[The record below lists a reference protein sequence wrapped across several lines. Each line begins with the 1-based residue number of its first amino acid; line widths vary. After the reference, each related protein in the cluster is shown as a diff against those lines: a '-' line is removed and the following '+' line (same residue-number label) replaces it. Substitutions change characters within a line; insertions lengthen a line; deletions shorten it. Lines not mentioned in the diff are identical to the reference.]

1 MKIILYKNNSLLA
14 QEDFDSKL
22 YYENT
27 YSSLAVKYK
36 LVSVDSNYFNNDLDG
51 FKIRENLI
59 VDKSI
64 KKQVYTKT
72 TEDIK
77 LVLDY
82 IDCDYLVLTNNEILD
97 YYNNLSGIE
106 LGNISDIKEWLEE
119 NFNTLKL
126 ADKMIVER

>member
-14 QEDFDSKL
+14 QEEFDSKL

-36 LVSVDSNYFNNDLDG
+36 LVSVDANYFNNDLDG

>member
-14 QEDFDSKL
+14 EEKFDSKL

-36 LVSVDSNYFNNDLDG
+36 LVSVDSNYFNNDLEG

-72 TEDIK
+72 TDDIK

-119 NFNTLKL
+119 NINTLKL

>member
-1 MKIILYKNNSLLA
+1 MKILLYKNNSLLA
-14 QEDFDSKL
+14 QEEFDSKL

-36 LVSVDSNYFNNDLDG
+36 LVSVDPNYFNNDLEG

-59 VDKSI
+59 VDNNI
-64 KKQVYTKT
+64 KKQVYNKT
-72 TEDIK
+72 TDDIK

-82 IDCDYLVLTNNEILD
+82 INCDYLVLTNNEILD

-106 LGNISDIKEWLEE
+106 IGNISDIKEWLEE
-119 NFNTLKL
+119 NYNTLKS
-126 ADKMIVER
+126 ADKLIIER